1 MKHRTSD
8 GRDTMKPV
16 QAYWIAI
23 AAAQS
28 ASVKGGL
35 LPATGRSQA
44 VEALRHM
51 GQRGN
56 TGTAEVGFID
66 PSRGSM
72 GARMR

>member
-1 MKHRTSD
+1 
-8 GRDTMKPV
+8 MKPL

-23 AAAQS
+23 SAAQS

-35 LPATGRSQA
+35 LPAACRSQA
-44 VEALRHM
+44 GEALRHM

-56 TGTAEVGFID
+56 RGTTEVSFID

-72 GARMR
+72 GVRMR

>member
-16 QAYWIAI
+16 QAYWMAI
-23 AAAQS
+23 AAAQC
-28 ASVKGGL
+28 ASVNGGL
-35 LPATGRSQA
+35 LPATGHSQA
-44 VEALRHM
+44 GEALRHI
-51 GQRGN
+51 GLRGIA
-56 TGTAEVGFID
+56 GTAEVGFLD